1 MKFCSECGSNVENMK
16 FCQNCGAT
24 TGALKNPS
32 QSAPANLTSE
42 EVGEK
47 VLWEGRQQRFYG
59 LNEKFKYK
67 ATDNIDLKIKDEFY
81 QITNFS
87 VRIYE
92 EGTLNTSETIIDI
105 RDITDVEVKQNMKDK
120 VVGNGDVVIYTEG
133 RITFSL
139 KAVKNPNEP
148 KAILYNEVQ
157 KFQRSR
163 NVLYKKDSLR

>member
-24 TGALKNPS
+24 TGALKNTS
-32 QSAPANLTSE
+32 QSLTAVNNDETSE
-42 EVGEK
+42 K
-47 VLWEGRQQRFYG
+47 ILWEGRQQRFYG
-59 LNEKFKYK
+59 LNEKLKFK
-67 ATDNIDLKIKDEFY
+67 ANDNIDLKLKDELY

-92 EGTLNTSETIIDI
+92 DSTLNTSETIIDI

-120 VVGNGDVVIYTEG
+120 VVGNGDVIIYTEG
-133 RITFSL
+133 RDTYAL
-139 KAVKNPNEP
+139 KAIKNPAEA
-148 KAILYNEVQ
+148 KSILYGEVQ

>member
-24 TGALKNPS
+24 TGALQNPS
-32 QSAPANLTSE
+32 QPATASFASE
-42 EVGEK
+42 EIVEK

-59 LNEKFKYK
+59 LNEKLKYK
-67 ATDNIDLKIKDEFY
+67 ASNNIDLKIKDEFY

-92 EGTLNTSETIIDI
+92 DSTLNTSETLIDI

-120 VVGNGDVVIYTEG
+120 VVGNGDVIIYTEG
-133 RITFSL
+133 RDTYIL
-139 KAVKNPNEP
+139 KAVKNPNEA
-148 KAILYNEVQ
+148 KSILYSEVQ

>member
-24 TGALKNPS
+24 TGAS
-32 QSAPANLTSE
+32 QNNVQSTNFPATE

-47 VLWEGRQQRFYG
+47 ILWEGRQQRFYG
-59 LNEKFKYK
+59 LNEKLKYK

-81 QITNFS
+81 QITNFA
-87 VRIYE
+87 VRIYD

-120 VVGNGDVVIYTEG
+120 VVGNGDVIIYTEG
-133 RITFSL
+133 RDTYIL
-139 KAVKNPNEP
+139 KAVKNPNEA
-148 KAILYNEVQ
+148 KSILYNEVQ